1 MSLGARFPEHGAAA
15 GEYGIARVQLSSLS
29 SVLLRGVRNKRSEIM
44 KMRNVCFALLS
55 CLLLSVP
62 APALAEMLVELPAPQ
77 KQGGLSLLESLSK
90 RHVERKFDSRPLPL
104 QEVSNILWAACG
116 VNREDGRLTV
126 PTAMNYQRIGV
137 YAVLPD
143 GVYRY
148 DAKQNLLEQ
157 VLQGDY
163 LKQYQNG
170 APMVLLHAAQ
180 ESDHYSAF
188 HIGSMYEN
196 VALYC
201 ASAGLANVMKAQETD
216 RLDGKL
222 PLPDGWKVY
231 MIQPVGYPAK

>member
-1 MSLGARFPEHGAAA
+1 MNMR
-15 GEYGIARVQLSSLS
+15 
-29 SVLLRGVRNKRSEIM
+29 
-44 KMRNVCFALLS
+44 KM
-55 CLLLSVP
+55 LLSVLCCMALAAP
-62 APALAEMLVELPAPQ
+62 APAMAAMLVDLPAPQ
-77 KQGGLSLLESLSK
+77 KQGGLSVPEALAG
-90 RHVERKFDSRPLPL
+90 RHVERSFDSRPLPL

-116 VNREDGRLTV
+116 VNREDGRRTV

-148 DAKQNLLEQ
+148 DAGQNILEQ

-163 LKQYQNG
+163 LKRYANG

-180 ESDHYSAF
+180 QSDHYSAF

-201 ASAGLANVMKAQETD
+201 ASAGLANVMKAQETNL
-216 RLDGKL
+216 LDGVL

-231 MIQPVGYPAK
+231 MIQPVGYPAAKK

>member
-1 MSLGARFPEHGAAA
+1 MRAYSGVQCQGAPE
-15 GEYGIARVQLSSLS
+15 
-29 SVLLRGVRNKRSEIM
+29 RSM
-44 KMRNVCFALLS
+44 VMMMRKVFFALL
-55 CLLLSVP
+55 CCAAAAAPV
-62 APALAEMLVELPAPQ
+62 PALADVPVELPAPQ
-77 KQGGLSLLESLSK
+77 KQGGLSMLEALAK
-90 RHVERKFDSRPLPL
+90 RHVERKFDSRPLPM

-116 VNREDGRLTV
+116 VNRSDGRLTV
-126 PTAMNYQRIGV
+126 PTAMNRQLVGV

-148 DAKQNLLEQ
+148 NAQQNVLEQ
-157 VLQGDY
+157 VLRGDY
-163 LKQYQNG
+163 LKQYRNG
-170 APMVLLHAAQ
+170 APMVLLHVAR
-180 ESDHYSAF
+180 ESDRCSPF

>member
-1 MSLGARFPEHGAAA
+1 
-15 GEYGIARVQLSSLS
+15 
-29 SVLLRGVRNKRSEIM
+29 M
-44 KMRNVCFALLS
+44 KMRTLILS
-55 CLLLSVP
+55 LFCCASLAVP
-62 APALAEMLVELPAPQ
+62 VQAMAEMLVELPAPQ
-77 KQGGLSLLESLSK
+77 KTGGLSMLESLAK
-90 RHVERKFDSRPLPL
+90 RHVERRFDSRPLPM

-148 DAKQNLLEQ
+148 DAGQNVLEQ

-163 LKQYQNG
+163 LKQYDNG
-170 APMVLLHAAQ
+170 APMVLLHVAQ
-180 ESDHYSAF
+180 ESDHYSPF

-201 ASAGLANVMKAQETD
+201 ASAGLANVMKAQETN

-222 PLPDGWKVY
+222 PLPEGWKVY

>member
-1 MSLGARFPEHGAAA
+1 MKKRTLMLAFLCCAALA
-15 GEYGIARVQLSSLS
+15 
-29 SVLLRGVRNKRSEIM
+29 
-44 KMRNVCFALLS
+44 
-55 CLLLSVP
+55 VP
-62 APALAEMLVELPAPQ
+62 AQAEAEMLVELPAPQ
-77 KQGGLSLLESLSK
+77 KTGGLSMLESLAK
-90 RHVERKFDSRPLPL
+90 RHVERRFDSRPLPM

-137 YAVLPD
+137 YAVLPE

-148 DAKQNLLEQ
+148 DAGRNVLEQ

-163 LKQYQNG
+163 LKLYDNG

-180 ESDHYSAF
+180 ESDRYSPF

-201 ASAGLANVMKAQETD
+201 ASAGLANVMKAQETN

-222 PLPDGWKVY
+222 LLPEGWKVY
-231 MIQPVGYPAK
+231 MIQPVGYLAK

>member
-1 MSLGARFPEHGAAA
+1 MKIRTLVLSLVCCAALA
-15 GEYGIARVQLSSLS
+15 
-29 SVLLRGVRNKRSEIM
+29 
-44 KMRNVCFALLS
+44 
-55 CLLLSVP
+55 VP
-62 APALAEMLVELPAPQ
+62 AQAMAEMLVELPAPQ
-77 KQGGLSLLESLSK
+77 KTGGLSLLESLAK
-90 RHVERKFDSRPLPL
+90 RHVERRFDSRPLPM

-126 PTAMNYQRIGV
+126 PTAMNRQLIGV

-148 DAKQNLLEQ
+148 DAGQNVLEQ

-163 LKQYQNG
+163 LKQYDNG
-170 APMVLLHAAQ
+170 APMVLLHVAR
-180 ESDHYSAF
+180 ESDHYSSF

-222 PLPDGWKVY
+222 PLPEGWKVC

>member
-1 MSLGARFPEHGAAA
+1 MTLRKLF
-15 GEYGIARVQLSSLS
+15 LF
-29 SVLLRGVRNKRSEIM
+29 VL
-44 KMRNVCFALLS
+44 C
-55 CLLLSVP
+55 CLTLAVP
-62 APALAEMLVELPAPQ
+62 GSALAETLVELPAPQ
-77 KQGGLSLLESLSK
+77 KKGGIPLMEALSK
-90 RHVERKFDSRPLPL
+90 RHVERAFDSRPLPL

-126 PTAMNYQRIGV
+126 PTAMNRQRIGV

-148 DAKQNLLEQ
+148 DAQQNMLEQ

-163 LKQYQNG
+163 LKQYRNG
-170 APMVLLHAAQ
+170 APLVLLHAAQ
-180 ESDHYSAF
+180 ESDHYSPF

-216 RLDGKL
+216 RLDGRL
-222 PLPDGWKVY
+222 PLPDGWKIY

>member
-1 MSLGARFPEHGAAA
+1 MERTGAFYVHPCTRQRPAPKGVIMALRHFMLSFLGCLVLSVSAHAAA
-15 GEYGIARVQLSSLS
+15 DRL
-29 SVLLRGVRNKRSEIM
+29 
-44 KMRNVCFALLS
+44 
-55 CLLLSVP
+55 
-62 APALAEMLVELPAPQ
+62 ELPAPQ
-77 KQGGLSLLESLSK
+77 KTGGLPFMETLNE
-90 RHVERKFDSRPLPL
+90 RHVERTFDSRPLPM

-116 VNREDGRLTV
+116 VNRSDGRLTV
-126 PTAMNYQRIGV
+126 PTAMNRQLVGV

-148 DAKQNLLEQ
+148 NAQQNVLEQ
-157 VLQGDY
+157 VLRGDY
-163 LKQYQNG
+163 LKQYRNG
-170 APMVLLHAAQ
+170 APMVLLHVAR
-180 ESDHYSAF
+180 ESDRCSPF

>member
-1 MSLGARFPEHGAAA
+1 MPVKKMLFSLLCCA
-15 GEYGIARVQLSSLS
+15 
-29 SVLLRGVRNKRSEIM
+29 VL
-44 KMRNVCFALLS
+44 A
-55 CLLLSVP
+55 VP
-62 APALAEMLVELPAPQ
+62 ASAFAEVLVELPVPQ
-77 KQGGLSLLESLSK
+77 KSGGLSLLESLAK
-90 RHVERKFDSRPLPL
+90 RHVERTFDSRPLPM

-148 DAKQNLLEQ
+148 DARQNVLEQ
-157 VLQGDY
+157 VLQGDAY
-163 LKQYQNG
+163 LKMYANG
-170 APMVLLHAAQ
+170 APMVLLHVAQ
-180 ESDHYSAF
+180 ESDRYSAM

-201 ASAGLANVMKAQETD
+201 ASMGLANVMKAQETD
-216 RLDGKL
+216 RLEGRL
-222 PLPDGWKVY
+222 PLPEGWKVY

>member
-1 MSLGARFPEHGAAA
+1 
-15 GEYGIARVQLSSLS
+15 
-29 SVLLRGVRNKRSEIM
+29 M
-44 KMRNVCFALLS
+44 KMRTLVLSLVCCAALA
-55 CLLLSVP
+55 VP
-62 APALAEMLVELPAPQ
+62 AQSMAEMLVELPAPQ
-77 KQGGLSLLESLSK
+77 KTGGLSMLESLAK
-90 RHVERKFDSRPLPL
+90 RHVERRFDSRPLPM

-116 VNREDGRLTV
+116 VNRDDGRLTV

-148 DAKQNLLEQ
+148 DAGQNVLEQ

-163 LKQYQNG
+163 LKQYDNG
-170 APMVLLHAAQ
+170 APMVLLHVAQ
-180 ESDHYSAF
+180 ESDHYSPF

-201 ASAGLANVMKAQETD
+201 ASAGLANVMKAQETN

-222 PLPDGWKVY
+222 PLPEGWKVY

>member
-1 MSLGARFPEHGAAA
+1 
-15 GEYGIARVQLSSLS
+15 
-29 SVLLRGVRNKRSEIM
+29 M
-44 KMRNVCFALLS
+44 KMRTLVLSLVCCAALA
-55 CLLLSVP
+55 VP
-62 APALAEMLVELPAPQ
+62 AQSMAEMLVELPAPQ
-77 KQGGLSLLESLSK
+77 KTGGLSMLECLAK
-90 RHVERKFDSRPLPL
+90 RHVERRFDSRPLPM
-104 QEVSNILWAACG
+104 QEVSNILWTACG

-148 DAKQNLLEQ
+148 DAGQNVLEQ

-163 LKQYQNG
+163 LKQYDNG
-170 APMVLLHAAQ
+170 APMVLLHVAQ
-180 ESDHYSAF
+180 ESDHYSPF

-201 ASAGLANVMKAQETD
+201 ASAGLANVMKAQETN

-222 PLPDGWKVY
+222 PLPEGWKVY